1 MSTPA
6 YERMA
11 RDPAFQELFTSG
23 HRRRYARNDVI
34 VREGEVGR
42 SLYFIMSGSVAVRLS
57 DLRGEET
64 PLAYRYAGDF
74 FGEMCLFPGPQART
88 AMIQARSECLVLEIP
103 YQRFLDLTRKH
114 TSLWLEL
121 AGQLAARLRDT
132 NRRLAEMPLLRAAER
147 IWSVIAEVAEHA
159 EAPRKGDGI
168 PLRMTRAEIGK
179 LAGCSRE
186 LAGMALKD
194 LERMGSI
201 RLSGQTIIVAREAL
215 AGRRAAGVPPPQP

>member
-11 RDPAFQELFTSG
+11 RDPAFQEMFASG
-23 HRRRYARNDVI
+23 HRRRYAKNDLI

-42 SLYFIMSGSVAVRLS
+42 SLYYIMSGSVAVRLS

-64 PLAYRYAGDF
+64 LLAYRYAGDF
-74 FGEMCLFPGPQART
+74 FGEMCLFPGPQARR

-114 TSLWLEL
+114 TGLWLEL
-121 AGQLAARLRDT
+121 AGQLAERLRAT
-132 NRRLAEMPLLRAAER
+132 NRRLAEMPLVRAAER
-147 IWSVIAEVAEHA
+147 IWSVIAEVAEHVEPSRHA
-159 EAPRKGDGI
+159 DGI
-168 PLRMTRAEIGK
+168 PVRITRAEIGK

-186 LAGMALKD
+186 LAGIALKD
-194 LERMGSI
+194 LERMGSV
-201 RLSGQTIIVAREAL
+201 RLRGQTIVVSPAAL
-215 AGRRAAGVPPPQP
+215 NGRRPAVRT